1 MLSSSFI
8 LRLIALFLFLSV
20 HTIPALAFA
29 EAPVL
34 CDSDSASLP
43 PLRVAVIGAGPSG
56 LFFCHAVE
64 KILQQQRMAECNNRI
79 VEVTAFERSSH
90 PGGLWQNKNENSD
103 VSIYDNMWTNGP
115 SFLHEFYDYTYDE
128 HFGRPVDLFMPRQ
141 DVLEYILARVQKN
154 STDFFEKYVQF
165 DTEVVN
171 VRYIDSKQVFEVTTA
186 DVSTGVVTKKI
197 FDKCVWAAGENG
209 KASMPSELVE
219 KLKEGGYEG
228 RVIHSSDMS
237 QFENDVR
244 GKRIVLVGSSAS
256 AEDLALQ
263 AIKCGV
269 EKVYVAMRSVP
280 PFDYDYMSF
289 SGAWPV
295 EILAEKQLT
304 GTSEDGNSIFLEGVK
319 YLVGV
324 G

>member
-1 MLSSSFI
+1 M
-8 LRLIALFLFLSV
+8 RLIALFLFLSV

-154 STDFFEKYVQF
+154 SPDFFEKYVQF

-197 FDKCVWAAGENG
+197 FDKCIWAAGANG

-244 GKRIVLVGSSAS
+244 GKRIVVVGSSAS

-263 AIKCGV
+263 AIKGGAA
-269 EKVYVAMRSVP
+269 KVYVAMRSTT
-280 PFDYDYMSF
+280 
-289 SGAWPV
+289 
-295 EILAEKQLT
+295 IICLLAELGLRKFWQK
-304 GTSEDGNSIFLEGVK
+304 TSSPGLQRMGILFSWKASKTWWG
-319 YLVGV
+319 
-324 G
+324 